1 MTFNRLIL
9 GELKTQLKREKI
21 IIIKNHQ
28 ICVFDHLIHLFDKIK
43 EVDALSKCSLVPGFP
58 WGKAFLYSWRPLIA
72 VIIFGA
78 SI

>member
-43 EVDALSKCSLVPGFP
+43 EVDAHSKCSLVPGFP
-58 WGKAFLYSWRPLIA
+58 
-72 VIIFGA
+72 
-78 SI
+78 